1 MIIGVIFPS
10 YFSFYVISNRRVNKT
25 IVTWWNGRGYQD
37 CVSKRLFG
45 LGLLRRDREK
55 VQLFYEFQCKVTSFL
70 RCKKRTTSTSFTII
84 FNCFIVF
91 GYNGV

>member
-10 YFSFYVISNRRVNKT
+10 YFSFHVIPNRRVNKT
-25 IVTWWNGRGYQD
+25 IVTRWNGRGYQD
-37 CVSKRLFG
+37 CISKRLFG
-45 LGLLRRDREK
+45 LSLLPQDREK

-70 RCKKRTTSTSFTII
+70 RCKKRTASTSFTII